1 MRVGKPSLQRAH
13 YPRQYRVTMAERIEG
28 HGGDLVAEAIRA
40 HGTDRIY
47 TLSGGHIFPIYD
59 GLHTR
64 GMRIIDVR
72 HEQAAAFAAEAHG
85 KLTRT
90 PGVAA
95 LTAGPGVINGMNA
108 VVSAHF
114 NGSPMLMLGG
124 RAPQVRWGQGSLQE
138 MDHIPLFRSV
148 TKLAETVFDTAEIA
162 ERTSVA
168 LRTASERHRGPTFL
182 DFPMDALFM
191 RAEAVVPAPSRNG
204 DTPLEGDVDAAVRLL
219 SDAERP
225 VVLLGSDVWSD
236 GAEKAARQMVE
247 TLQVP
252 AFMNGM
258 GRGVIPA
265 DHPLAFSAARG
276 AGFAQADVV
285 VVIGTALDF
294 RIGFGAFGEAKV
306 VHVTDHESVVGHHA
320 NPAAWVAGPLT
331 AVLEALAQAAQKDR
345 SDWVASLRGVEQEK
359 RAGFTADLQS
369 DAVPIHPARI
379 YGELVPRLARDGI
392 VIADGGDFASYAG
405 KFIDVYEPGG
415 WLDPGPYGCLGISA
429 GYALAAGLLYPE
441 RQVVVMLGDGA
452 AGFSL
457 ADWDTLV
464 RFGVNVTLVC
474 GNNGIWGLEKHP
486 MKFLYGYDV
495 AADLRPETRYDE
507 VMTALGGHG
516 EMVNDPSKLGNAVA
530 RALATPG
537 PSLLNIVT
545 DPEIAYPRSALLA

>member
-1 MRVGKPSLQRAH
+1 
-13 YPRQYRVTMAERIEG
+13 MAERVEG

-40 HGTDRIY
+40 YGVDRVY

-59 GLHTR
+59 GLHSR
-64 GMRIIDVR
+64 GMRIVDVR

-85 KLTRT
+85 KLTRA
-90 PGVAA
+90 PGVTA
-95 LTAGPGVINGMNA
+95 LTAGPGVINGKNA

-114 NGSPMLMLGG
+114 NGSPMVVLGG
-124 RAPQVRWGQGSLQE
+124 RSPQARWGQGSLQE
-138 MDHIPLFRSV
+138 MDHIPIFSSV
-148 TKLAETVFDTAEIA
+148 TKLAETVFEVGQIA

-168 LRTASERHRGPTFL
+168 LSTASQRHRGPVFL
-182 DFPMDALFM
+182 DFPMDTLFS
-191 RAEAVVPAPSRNG
+191 RAEVELPAVGAGG
-204 DTPLEGDVDAAVRLL
+204 DTPLEGDVEAAVRLL
-219 SDAERP
+219 ADAERP
-225 VVLLGSDVWSD
+225 VVLIGSDVWAD
-236 GAEKAARQMVE
+236 GAEKAARQLIE
-247 TLQVP
+247 TQQLP

-258 GRGVIPA
+258 GRGIVPA
-265 DHPLAFSAARG
+265 DHTLAFSAARG
-276 AGFAQADVV
+276 HGFARADLVV
-285 VVIGTALDF
+285 VVGTALDF

-306 VHVTDHESVVGHHA
+306 VHVVDHTDGVGNHA
-320 NPAAWVAGPLT
+320 NPAAWIAGPLT
-331 AVLEALAQAAQKDR
+331 AALDALADATQKDR
-345 SDWVASLRGVEQEK
+345 TDWVSELRGVEAERRK
-359 RAGFTADLQS
+359 GFEADLRS
-369 DAVPIHPARI
+369 DARPIHPARV

-405 KFIDVYEPGG
+405 KFIDVFEPGG

-429 GYALAAGLLYPE
+429 GYALAAGLLHPE

-495 AADLRPETRYDE
+495 AADLRPETRYDQ

-516 EMVNDPSKLGNAVA
+516 EMVNDPASIGPALE
-530 RALATPG
+530 RAFATEG

>member
-1 MRVGKPSLQRAH
+1 
-13 YPRQYRVTMAERIEG
+13 
-28 HGGDLVAEAIRA
+28 
-40 HGTDRIY
+40 
-47 TLSGGHIFPIYD
+47 
-59 GLHTR
+59 
-64 GMRIIDVR
+64 
-72 HEQAAAFAAEAHG
+72 
-85 KLTRT
+85 
-90 PGVAA
+90 
-95 LTAGPGVINGMNA
+95 VINGMNA

-138 MDHIPLFRSV
+138 MDHLPLFRPV
-148 TKLAETVFDTAEIA
+148 TKLAETVFDTAA
-162 ERTSVA
+162 MADRTSAA
-168 LRTASERHRGPTFL
+168 LAVASERHRGPTFL

-191 RAEAVVPAPSRNG
+191 RAEVEMPVPSRNG
-204 DTPLEGDVDAAVRLL
+204 DAPLQGDVDAAVKLL
-219 SDAERP
+219 GDAERP
-225 VVLLGSDVWSD
+225 VVLIGSDVWAD
-236 GAEKAARQMVE
+236 GAEKAARQMAE
-247 TLQVP
+247 ALQVP
-252 AFMNGM
+252 VFMNGM
-258 GRGVIPA
+258 GRGVLPA

-276 AGFAQADVV
+276 TGFARADVV
-285 VVIGTALDF
+285 FVVGTALDF

-306 VHVTDHESVVGHHA
+306 VHVTDHERVVGRHA
-320 NPAAWVAGPLT
+320 NPAAWVAGPLN
-331 AVLEALAQAAQKDR
+331 ASLDALAQATPRDR
-345 SDWVASLRGVEQEK
+345 SGWVSELRAVETEK
-359 RAGFTADLQS
+359 RVGFEADLRS
-369 DAVPIHPARI
+369 DVVPIHPARI
-379 YGELVPRLARDGI
+379 YGELVPRLARDAI

-429 GYALAAGLLYPE
+429 GYALAAGLLYPD
-441 RQVVVMLGDGA
+441 RHVVVMLGDGA

-516 EMVNDPSKLGNAVA
+516 DMVNDPSKLGDAIA

-537 PSLLNIVT
+537 PSLLNVVT